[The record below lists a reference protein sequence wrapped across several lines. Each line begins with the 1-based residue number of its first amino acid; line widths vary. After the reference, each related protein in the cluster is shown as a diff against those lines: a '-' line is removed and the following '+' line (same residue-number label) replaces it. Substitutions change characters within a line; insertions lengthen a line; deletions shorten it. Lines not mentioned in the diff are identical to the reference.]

1 MALES
6 AATEQNY
13 LVSVVVNGQAL
24 GTFDAYSGGDAQA
37 KSVKHR
43 PGGMGPEKSY
53 SSLPSYTTLTVSRV
67 LEPAR
72 DWELVRSLTQI
83 AGRVD
88 ASMTEQPLDA
98 NGVAWG
104 KPKTFTGHFLGVKPG
119 KVDSTSDAIRMFEV
133 DIDVTA
139 IA

>member
-1 MALES
+1 MALEI

-13 LVSVVVNGQAL
+13 LLTLVVNGKSL
-24 GTFDAYSGGDAQA
+24 GTFDSFSGGDASA

-53 SSLPSYTTLTVSRV
+53 ASLPSYTDLTISRV
-67 LEPAR
+67 LEPSR
-72 DWELVRSLTQI
+72 DWELVRQLTQI

-98 NGVAWG
+98 DGNPWG
-104 KPKTFTGHFLGVKPG
+104 SPKVYTGQFLGVKPG
-119 KVDSTSDAIRMFEV
+119 KVDSTSDALRMFEV
-133 DIDVTA
+133 DMSVDV